1 MSIYRPYFYVIQDI
15 RNDMYYAGIKY
26 GKDANPE
33 KFMTETGYHTTSK
46 TIKKIISEYGLEVF
60 IIRKIKLFTDA
71 RETVKYEKKFL
82 KKVNARKN
90 PRFYNGHNNDG
101 IMDVGKMQEISM
113 ILYGVDHNWKS
124 PEVRKKIEETMI
136 SKYGVPHYS
145 QTKEYN
151 EKIRK
156 TSIEKYGVDHNWKSP
171 KVRKKIEETMISK
184 YGDKSYVR
192 TEKSRTENLIKHGVE
207 YTLQVEEVKEK
218 IYNTIEEKY
227 GERYYTQTKDFKE
240 KKKLTSLEKYGT
252 ENPSQDPS
260 VNNSRKTT
268 NLEKYGTEEI
278 FNSDYFKEKR
288 KETSIERYGAESY
301 MQSSDARLKRS
312 KQYSGKGN
320 PRYGVKY
327 TLENKKKIYAHTQR
341 PLIINGERYLFAFE
355 AAEILQ
361 LDLKEIKKRLN
372 SKKEIYSEW
381 YYEDV
386 GRHIPKKHGN
396 KGQKRQNLAEY
407 NKSQTHKFLIDG
419 ILYNS
424 ANEAAIALGINPD
437 TVRRKSKSNKYTDW
451 ICIKPKKK
459 A

>member
-1 MSIYRPYFYVIQDI
+1 MSIYRPFFYVIQDI
-15 RNDMYYAGIKY
+15 RNGMYYAGSKY

-33 KFMTETGYHTTSK
+33 KFMTEIGYHTTSK
-46 TIKKIISEYGLEVF
+46 TIKKIISEYGLELF
-60 IIRKIKLFTDA
+60 IIRKIKLFTGA
-71 RETVKYEKKFL
+71 RKTVKYEKRFL
-82 KKVNARKN
+82 EKVNARKN

-101 IMDVGKMQEISM
+101 IMDIGKMQEISM

-124 PEVRKKIEETMI
+124 PEVRKKI
-136 SKYGVPHYS
+136 K
-145 QTKEYN
+145 
-151 EKIRK
+151 
-156 TSIEKYGVDHNWKSP
+156 
-171 KVRKKIEETMISK
+171 ETMISK

-207 YTLQVEEVKEK
+207 YTLQAEEVKEK

-240 KKKLTSLEKYGT
+240 KKKLISLKKYGT
-252 ENPSQDPS
+252 RNPSQDPS
-260 VNNSRKTT
+260 VNRSRKTT

-312 KQYSGKGN
+312 EQYSGKGN

-327 TLENKKKIYAHTQR
+327 TLEDKKKIYAHTRR

-396 KGQKRQNLAEY
+396 KGQKRQGLAEY

-419 ILYNS
+419 ILYES
-424 ANEAAIALGINPD
+424 ANEAAIALGVNPD

-459 A
+459 ACNGH